1 MNLDDIVF
9 NKRQEVTALK
19 LTFDLDKVLKIIAK
33 LPKPHDFK
41 KALTRKKLALIAEVK
56 KASPSAGVIRED
68 FNPVA
73 LAKEYEAAGAA
84 AISVVTD
91 QKYFQGKL
99 DYLKDIRK
107 KVALPL
113 LRKDFIVDEVQIY
126 EARLA
131 GADAILLIVRIL
143 TDEELKRFLALAK
156 KLHLQALVEVHDLA
170 EAQRALNAGA
180 EIVGINNRDLDA
192 LTVNLQI
199 TYYLLKTLPQL
210 KNLVVV
216 SESGIK
222 SGLETAKLRAAGVD
236 AILVGESLLVSS
248 EIKNKAKELIG

>member
-9 NKRQEVTALK
+9 NKRQEVTTFK
-19 LTFDLDKVLKIIAK
+19 LTFDLDKAEKAIAK
-33 LPKPHDFK
+33 LPKPHDLK
-41 KALTRKKLALIAEVK
+41 KALKRKKLALIAEVK

-73 LAKEYEAAGAA
+73 LAKEYEAAGAS

-99 DYLKDIRK
+99 EYLKEVRK
-107 KVALPL
+107 KVDLPL

-170 EAQRALNAGA
+170 EAERAMNAGA

-199 TYYLLKTLPQL
+199 TFYLLKTLPQL

-222 SGLETAKLRAAGVD
+222 SGLETAKLHAAGVD
-236 AILVGESLLVSS
+236 AVLVGESLLVSS
-248 EIKNKAKELIG
+248 EVKNKAKELIG

>member
-9 NKRQEVTALK
+9 NKRQEVAALK
-19 LTFDLDKVLKIIAK
+19 LTFDLDKTLKAIAK

-41 KALTRKKLALIAEVK
+41 KALKRKKLALIAEVK

-84 AISVVTD
+84 AISVLTD

-99 DYLKDIRK
+99 EYLKDIRK
-107 KVALPL
+107 KAALPL

-131 GADAILLIVRIL
+131 GADAVLLIVRIL

-156 KLHLQALVEVHDLA
+156 TLHLQALVEVHDLA
-170 EAQRALNAGA
+170 EAQRAMNAGA

-222 SGLETAKLRAAGVD
+222 SGVETAKLHAAGVD
-236 AILVGESLLVSS
+236 AVLVGESLLVSS
-248 EIKNKAKELIG
+248 EIKTKAKELIG